1 MRKRVFGQLL
11 VLALVCATAHT
22 TALASGDDFKM
33 IVKTIESRYNAK
45 RKKIPFLG
53 LANFLVKIVK
63 PAGVKDFKLAIFE
76 DQDFSPG
83 PQDFEFE
90 STVRRSLSKKW
101 QPTVRSTSVAQGLR
115 TYIYSQP
122 AGKDFKLLSVTI
134 ERRQAIVVEAKVDPQ
149 TLAKFLEKP
158 EIMGIS
164 LAGGFKS
171 DTLFG
176 GSKKDDKV
184 VVQSDTGS
192 SSRALE
198 DLRRDSVD
206 VSAANPTG
214 TNADTARPKPVLR
227 TRAEVDA
234 EYEFNPSSTDNAA
247 PAGADAKPEE
257 KELLRLEARLVNLNI
272 KATDRAGNPLADL
285 TKDDFVVYEDG
296 VEQEIA
302 FFEPQSAKIN
312 LVLLL
317 DLSGSTEDKRKVMI
331 KAAKK
336 FIDTL
341 DPNDPI
347 ALAAFT
353 REFFVLSDFTTDRNL
368 LKKKVEKIKDING
381 GTAFYDSLWKTFDLF
396 KPVTEA
402 RKAIV
407 VLTDGV
413 DNSLVRVGYHPSDHT
428 FQEVLDRVAEEDATI
443 YPIYLDTDEELRRL
457 VAKRDDISSNIVRKI
472 VSDRKRPNEIAREQ
486 LEALAEHTAGKLFR
500 ADSERDLEGVYERV
514 ASELHLLYSVGYAP
528 KNTQNDGKFRKTSV
542 TLKREGS
549 IAKTRRGYYAR

>member
-1 MRKRVFGQLL
+1 MRKRVFGQLV
-11 VLALVCATAHT
+11 VLALVCALAQT

-33 IVKTIESRYNAK
+33 IVKTIESRYKAK
-45 RKKIPFLG
+45 RKSIPFLG
-53 LANFLVKIVK
+53 LANFMVKIVK

-90 STVRRSLSKKW
+90 SDVRRSLSKKW
-101 QPTVRSTSVAQGLR
+101 QPTVRSTSLLQGLR

-164 LAGGFKS
+164 LGGGFKT
-171 DTLFG
+171 DTILG
-176 GSKKDDKV
+176 GVKQDDKA
-184 VVQSDTGS
+184 VQSDTS
-192 SSRALE
+192 SNNSSLDE
-198 DLRRDSVD
+198 LRRDSVD
-206 VSAANPTG
+206 ISAENAAAPNAN
-214 TNADTARPKPVLR
+214 AARPKPVLR

-234 EYEFNPSSTDNAA
+234 EYDFKPSSADNPADAA
-247 PAGADAKPEE
+247 PDAKADE
-257 KELLRLEARLVNLNI
+257 KELLRLEARLVNLNV
-272 KATDRAGNPLADL
+272 KVTDRAGNPLPNL
-285 TKDDFVVYEDG
+285 TKEDFVVYEDG
-296 VEQEIA
+296 VEQDIA
-302 FFEPQSAKIN
+302 FFEPQNARIN

-336 FIDTL
+336 FIDSL
-341 DPNDPI
+341 HPDDPI
-347 ALAAFT
+347 AIAAFT
-353 REFFVLSDFTTDRNL
+353 REFFVLSNFTTDRKL
-368 LKKKVEKIKDING
+368 LKKKVEKIKNING
-381 GTAFYDSLWKTFDLF
+381 GTAFYDSMMKTFDLF
-396 KPVTEA
+396 KSVTEA

-413 DNSLVRVGYHPSDHT
+413 DNSLVRTGYHPSDHT
-428 FQEVLDRVAEEDATI
+428 FEEVLGRVAEEDATI
-443 YPIYLDTDEELRRL
+443 YPIYLDTDEELRRM
-457 VAKRDDISSNIVRKI
+457 VAKRDDVSSGIVRKI
-472 VSDRKRPNEIAREQ
+472 ISERKRPNEIARAQ
-486 LEALAEHTAGKLFR
+486 LEALAEHTAGKLFT
-500 ADSERDLEGVYERV
+500 ANNERDLEGVYERV

-528 KNTQNDGKFRKTSV
+528 KNPQNDGKFRKTSV